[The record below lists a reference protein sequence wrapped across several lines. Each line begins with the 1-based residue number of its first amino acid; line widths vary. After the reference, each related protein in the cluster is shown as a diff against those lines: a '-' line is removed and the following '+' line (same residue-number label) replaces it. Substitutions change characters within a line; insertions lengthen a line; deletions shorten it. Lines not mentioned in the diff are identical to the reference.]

1 MMRLLALL
9 LTAALAGCASPHL
22 TMQRQAFRVYV
33 YEDRDMT
40 YPQLGRASFYTD
52 MDTCIIALRRYP
64 ECLLHEIRHCI
75 EGPWH
80 GDKRN
85 NEDC

>member
-1 MMRLLALL
+1 MMRALVLAML
-9 LTAALAGCASPHL
+9 LTGCASPHL
-22 TMQRQAFRVYV
+22 PMQRQAFRVYV

-40 YPQLGRASFYTD
+40 YPQLGRASFYTE

-75 EGPWH
+75 EGDWH
-80 GDKRN
+80 PGRN
-85 NEDC
+85 SDEDC